1 VGLMANLEDDGAAL
15 KTLEAAPF
23 KLSVRPLRV
32 LMSVDMIL
40 ILFWIANLLSSK
52 RLKKGSDSFLFLFI
66 SIPNNLFNA

>member
-1 VGLMANLEDDGAAL
+1 
-15 KTLEAAPF
+15 LEAAPF